1 MKKILILLLLSLFF
15 FTCGK
20 KDEDML
26 TKKPDTKEQEATETA
41 PTEKP
46 TGQSE
51 SNADIDELPFDK
63 NNLPKEIVYNGT
75 IVTGKHWK
83 DNNGENIT
91 IICTTK
97 EKVSKDEYSESVLTK
112 EIYAYNYVNSGK
124 GFVQYWKMYDFV
136 KECPFDI
143 SIDYVENSLSLT
155 DIDKN
160 GIAEVTYMYTNDC
173 RSDVSPAGL
182 KLMMYES
189 KTKYAL
195 RGMTRI
201 DIEEKDG
208 IAGIHEGGTYETD
221 KSFNS
226 APPGFLDYAKSHWK
240 KYMTEKFDN

>member
-1 MKKILILLLLSLFF
+1 MKKILILLLLSFFF

-20 KDEDML
+20 KDEDMR
-26 TKKPDTKEQEATETA
+26 TQKPDTKKQEATETE
-41 PTEKP
+41 TKDKP
-46 TGQSE
+46 SGQSE
-51 SNADIDELPFDK
+51 SSQDIDELPFDR

-75 IVTGKHWK
+75 IVIGKRWK

-91 IICTTK
+91 IICSTTQK
-97 EKVSKDEYSESVLTK
+97 ETTDKYGETLISK
-112 EIYAYNYVNSGK
+112 EIFAYNYVNPGK
-124 GFVQYWKMYDFV
+124 GFVQYWKMYDFI
-136 KECPFDI
+136 KECPYDI
-143 SIDYVENSLSLT
+143 SIDYIENSLSLT

-160 GIAEVTYMYTNDC
+160 GIAEVAYMYTNDC

-195 RGMTRI
+195 RGLTRI
-201 DIEEKDG
+201 DIEGEEG
-208 IAGIHEGGTYETD
+208 FAGIHEGGTYDID